1 MDGIYNLLIR
11 QRHEDDKS
19 HIKLTYVTHFYCNQK
34 TIDSVVD
41 LLREYESYPAS
52 LLDRIEFVIV
62 DDGSPLQY
70 EVPELNLNFRWLR
83 ITRDIP
89 WNQGG
94 ARNLGVV
101 FAKSDKI
108 LMSDLDHAFPAE
120 TLEYLADRPNPG
132 RHFYKL
138 KRKKADGTYYSGHAN
153 LFFMSRAR
161 FLRFYGYDE
170 EYCGNYGAEDYRF
183 VKFHKYHGSKQSYLP
198 RRAWCYERDLNREES
213 YHTLVR
219 DLTVNTPIDLRKKHE
234 CSTFGPEYGHS
245 RMFLNFDW
253 VMLAQGTRR
262 PFQTPVIRR
271 FWRTLWWWRW
281 FNPWAAR

>member
-1 MDGIYNLLIR
+1 
-11 QRHEDDKS
+11 
-19 HIKLTYVTHFYCNQK
+19 
-34 TIDSVVD
+34 
-41 LLREYESYPAS
+41 
-52 LLDRIEFVIV
+52 
-62 DDGSPLQY
+62 
-70 EVPELNLNFRWLR
+70 
-83 ITRDIP
+83 
-89 WNQGG
+89 
-94 ARNLGVV
+94 
-101 FAKSDKI
+101 
-108 LMSDLDHAFPAE
+108 MSDLDHAFPAE

-138 KRKKADGTYYSGHAN
+138 KRKKSDGTFYSGHAN

-262 PFQTPVIRR
+262 PFQMPVIRR